1 MHDDRTGSAGGR
13 IAERDYYENCELD
26 LRDQSVRVDFRFCPV
41 CRVKGIFEHETAC
54 PECRD
59 RIARYKATQF
69 LAFGVFGFIAC
80 MGVISGWLTSL
91 GVEQLRFSALAVLA
105 ALMEGIIAA
114 AGYWVFNIWL
124 SDKEL

>member
-1 MHDDRTGSAGGR
+1 
-13 IAERDYYENCELD
+13 
-26 LRDQSVRVDFRFCPV
+26 
-41 CRVKGIFEHETAC
+41 
-54 PECRD
+54 
-59 RIARYKATQF
+59 
-69 LAFGVFGFIAC
+69 